1 MGVGE
6 GHGDPVWFIK
16 QGRED
21 SAYRLSGAVSQSDPS
36 SDAGLLLA
44 GCVAP
49 HLSHNLSETL

>member
-1 MGVGE
+1 MGT
-6 GHGDPVWFIK
+6 PWFIK